1 MSDCPACGAG
11 WKSIDVSHGPE
22 CPKNL
27 LEEAMAT
34 PDGVLVRRCFRILN
48 AKHMGLTI
56 TLTDITEEEF
66 RVLELIEA
74 ERQEQIKNG
83 DGGTGRSR

>member
-1 MSDCPACGAG
+1 
-11 WKSIDVSHGPE
+11 
-22 CPKNL
+22 
-27 LEEAMAT
+27 
-34 PDGVLVRRCFRILN
+34 
-48 AKHMGLTI
+48 MGLTI